1 MLTRFTNIT
10 NALKSIGKSYT
21 NNEMVRKIL
30 RSLPIAW
37 MPKVTTTKE
46 AKDLSTLPMEEFI
59 GSLMTHELNLKSQE
73 VEEVKKKEEKR
84 KTIAL
89 KAREESDDEDQD
101 GLAMITRKV
110 QEFLSKNK
118 QYGKK
123 LVQENSQVQRRRT
136 K

>member
-101 GLAMITRKV
+101 ELAMITRK
-110 QEFLSKNK
+110 
-118 QYGKK
+118 
-123 LVQENSQVQRRRT
+123 
-136 K
+136 